1 MAEAFKAD
9 YERKYHDRLANDFPF
24 YSRWCLKIR
33 TKPGSLESFIFNKA
47 QEYLHQKVEEQR
59 QATGR
64 VRVLILKGRQQ
75 GMSTYIGGRFY
86 WLTTHNKG
94 KSTFSNLPDVFGYV
108 KYFTIK
114 NNDYNEFFLSE
125 YFYSK
130 KEERNLKLKQKLT
143 KLNNFNRWKRM
154 IL

>member
-1 MAEAFKAD
+1 MENVGDYLVCKKSFHKNGKLFK
-9 YERKYHDRLANDFPF
+9 N
-24 YSRWCLKIR
+24 
-33 TKPGSLESFIFNKA
+33 FIFKKNKKYKI
-47 QEYLHQKVEEQR
+47 QFIYLVVNDLPLEYHC
-59 QATGR
+59 
-64 VRVLILKGRQQ
+64 
-75 GMSTYIGGRFY
+75 YPY
-86 WLTTHNKG
+86 YNKG